1 MDTKQLTKAIKA
13 IETSGAKRVEQI
25 QVAAVETLRQCAE
38 HNNPTYLNML
48 YLACRRGERD
58 ALARWALAFGNVK
71 PNGKKDQKAAAPF
84 VYDATKTPD
93 VAGAEVTLWEA
104 YQKEPV
110 SVERLAD
117 ESKAVDT
124 LIGKL
129 IANAA
134 KFKDPAKA
142 AALGAALRAAMDQ
155 FRIAEQVPV
164 ESVEA

>member
-71 PNGKKDQKAAAPF
+71 PNGKKDQKAASPF
-84 VYDATKTPD
+84 VYDATKTAD
-93 VAGAEVTLWEA
+93 MAGAEATLWES
-104 YQKEPV
+104 YQKEATDV
-110 SVERLAD
+110 ARLLD
-117 ESKAVDT
+117 EKKAIDT

-129 IANAA
+129 IAGEG
-134 KFKDPAKA
+134 FKDSTYAKRA
-142 AALGAALRAAMDQ
+142 GQALREAM
-155 FRIAEQVPV
+155 EQVRTT
-164 ESVEA
+164 EQSAA

>member
-13 IETSGAKRVEQI
+13 IETSGAKRVEQV
-25 QVAAVETLRQCAE
+25 QAAAVETLRQCAE

-84 VYDATKTPD
+84 VYDATKTAD
-93 VAGAEVTLWEA
+93 MAGAGATLWES
-104 YQKEPV
+104 YQKEATDV
-110 SVERLAD
+110 ARLLD
-117 ESKAVDT
+117 EKKAIDT

-129 IANAA
+129 LAGEG
-134 KFKDPAKA
+134 FKDSTYAKRA
-142 AALGAALRAAMDQ
+142 GAALREAMEQIRTTEQSAA
-155 FRIAEQVPV
+155 
-164 ESVEA
+164 